1 MFQNL
6 RAVTSFFATLAAV
19 LLIQS
24 GVWYLF
30 VSHGARSHIAQEVA
44 VAVIFGTPSVIAA
57 IAFGA
62 WVRFAARPTLGIYA
76 FAALGWASTILL
88 SLLLLL
94 PVGCAVQPAN
104 CL

>member
-6 RAVTSFFATLAAV
+6 RTVTSFLATLAAV

-44 VAVIFGTPSVIAA
+44 VAVIFGSPTVIGA
-57 IAFGA
+57 IAFGV
-62 WVRFAARPTLGIYA
+62 WMRFAARPALGIYA
-76 FAALGWASTILL
+76 FAVVGWVSTILL